1 MMTKRKKKRRIG
13 DPMGVTPGPKKTL
26 KKVSKTY

>member
-1 MMTKRKKKRRIG
+1 MRKKKRRTG
-13 DPMGVTPGPKKTL
+13 EPHLGLMPGPKKTL